1 MFSTLCKKK
10 FEIEPVEVIY
20 PDGRSCIYPE
30 LSLYNMEVSVSYI
43 NKCIGVSLE
52 AEEVV
57 V

>member
-30 LSLYNMEVSVSYI
+30 ISLYNMEVSLSYI

-52 AEEVV
+52 TEEVV
-57 V
+57 A